1 MLPVCCHFFVV
12 VVVVVVLLVCYFCC
26 CCCCLP
32 VVVFFVVVTVVTCS
46 PLLLL
51 EGISHVLKVLFGLLQ
66 LPFST
71 AESITIDINFCL
83 GYIKLGRV
91 EK

>member
-1 MLPVCCHFFVV
+1 MDQLFCVACLSLFVVVVAAVVAAVV
-12 VVVVVVLLVCYFCC
+12 VVVVCLLLLF
-26 CCCCLP
+26 
-32 VVVFFVVVTVVTCS
+32 VVTVVTCS
-46 PLLLL
+46 PLLFL

-71 AESITIDINFCL
+71 AESITIDIHFCL
-83 GYIKLGRV
+83 GYIKLGRE